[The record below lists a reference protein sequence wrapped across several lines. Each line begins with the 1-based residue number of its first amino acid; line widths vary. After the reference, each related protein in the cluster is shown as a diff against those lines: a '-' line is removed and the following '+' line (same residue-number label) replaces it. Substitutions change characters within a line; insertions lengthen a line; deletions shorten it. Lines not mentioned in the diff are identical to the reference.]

1 VFPKKIQSITIFVTH
16 YPSLA
21 ELVNEHS
28 EHAKNCH
35 MAFIENKEDGKIST
49 TLLFW
54 MELFKITKNDRYLT
68 R

>member
-1 VFPKKIQSITIFVTH
+1 MKIFTNVFPKKIQSITIFVTH

-49 TLLFW
+49 SLLYC
-54 MELFKITKNDRYLT
+54 LK
-68 R
+68 